1 VIAVAVPLAAV
12 AVIGVVAA
20 MVAVGWVRKRRLRA
34 GRNSINFSPADGLA
48 SAADD
53 EL

>member
-1 VIAVAVPLAAV
+1 MAVAVPLAVVTVIGIV
-12 AVIGVVAA
+12 AVTA
-20 MVAVGWVRKRRLRA
+20 AVGWVKKRRLRA

-48 SAADD
+48 SAGDD